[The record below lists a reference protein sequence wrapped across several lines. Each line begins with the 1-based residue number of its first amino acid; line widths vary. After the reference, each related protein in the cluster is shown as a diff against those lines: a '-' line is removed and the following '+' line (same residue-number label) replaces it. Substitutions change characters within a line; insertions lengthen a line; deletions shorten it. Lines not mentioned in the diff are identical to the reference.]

1 MINQRKRVNNH
12 NDKSSDIPANKVIN
26 YQANKYFVMLYCANN
41 LIKQVKYL
49 VIQFTIPYIALR
61 SRLLKI
67 FFLVVEAN
75 TKTCSIVNK

>member
-1 MINQRKRVNNH
+1 MTKAA
-12 NDKSSDIPANKVIN
+12 IPENKVIN

-41 LIKQVKYL
+41 LIKQLKYL

-67 FFLVVEAN
+67 FFLVVVKR
-75 TKTCSIVNK
+75 TQKHVPL